1 MRVRLVFVLIALLA
15 LTGVFFWHSPYHQV
29 RSIVTVVDI
38 NAPGDRVWQVLTDL
52 NGYRDWN
59 PFLTSASGA
68 VAPGG
73 RITISAKVGN
83 RTITFHPRISTV
95 EPGKKLAWVGR
106 LLSAEF
112 FQGEHQFEVDR
123 SRSIAHPRDSVG
135 AFQGNIGRRLMEAL
149 FRRAPGRVPRHERGT
164 EAALRTNGCEPTL
177 NCRKRAKFSPVNA
190 ETFQLDT

>member
-15 LTGVFFWHSPYHQV
+15 LAGIFFWYSPYHQL

-59 PFLTSASGA
+59 PFLTSASGV

-83 RTITFHPRISTV
+83 RTITFHPRISAV

-106 LLSAEF
+106 LLSPEF
-112 FQGEHQFEVDR
+112 FEGEYQFEVIAVDQSHTRVIQSEHFKGMLVAALWGR
-123 SRSIAHPRDSVG
+123 SSAPLLEGFRAM
-135 AFQGNIGRRLMEAL
+135 NEAL
-149 FRRAPGRVPRHERGT
+149 KRR
-164 EAALRTNGCEPTL
+164 
-177 NCRKRAKFSPVNA
+177 S
-190 ETFQLDT
+190 ETMVANQR